1 MIGRIRG
8 QLVER
13 QTDQVIVDVGG
24 VGYRLSVPG
33 SLAEQLE
40 LELEQEVVLQV
51 HTQVR
56 QDAIQ
61 LYGFATRGELACFE
75 LLLGVG
81 SVGAKL
87 ALAVLSTLSVQ
98 ELADA
103 VAREDLRTLQRTPG
117 VGKRVASRIV
127 IDLAG
132 KLLPEFIPVGLPATP
147 SGAAPQDADPL
158 PLALAQLGYRRSEIH
173 KAQAWLRAQGQSE
186 APLGERVRMSLKH
199 LSGG

>member
-75 LLLGVG
+75 LLPN
-81 SVGAKL
+81 
-87 ALAVLSTLSVQ
+87 
-98 ELADA
+98 
-103 VAREDLRTLQRTPG
+103 R
-117 VGKRVASRIV
+117 
-127 IDLAG
+127 
-132 KLLPEFIPVGLPATP
+132 
-147 SGAAPQDADPL
+147 
-158 PLALAQLGYRRSEIH
+158 
-173 KAQAWLRAQGQSE
+173 
-186 APLGERVRMSLKH
+186 
-199 LSGG
+199 